1 MNKYRYI
8 LFIALT
14 FLFLGACSNN
24 KEIKEAAYQ
33 YSYAMANYR
42 VDEAEPYSTQ
52 ETISSTLEI
61 ARRMIT
67 KIDTSYIISDTPA
80 EITITKIEQT
90 SDTSAYAIYHKVTPI
105 KDFSDTLQL
114 RKREGK
120 WLAHA
125 PIQKVPRRHDKKSN
139 GLTANKEG

>member
-1 MNKYRYI
+1 MNKHRYI

-14 FLFLGACSNN
+14 FIFWGACSNN

-42 VDEAEPYSTQ
+42 VDEAEQYSTQ
-52 ETISSTLEI
+52 ETISSTLEM
-61 ARRMIT
+61 ARRMIM

-80 EITITKIEQT
+80 KITITKIEQT

-125 PIQKVPRRHDKKSN
+125 PIKTVPHRAHNSSPSPKD
-139 GLTANKEG
+139 